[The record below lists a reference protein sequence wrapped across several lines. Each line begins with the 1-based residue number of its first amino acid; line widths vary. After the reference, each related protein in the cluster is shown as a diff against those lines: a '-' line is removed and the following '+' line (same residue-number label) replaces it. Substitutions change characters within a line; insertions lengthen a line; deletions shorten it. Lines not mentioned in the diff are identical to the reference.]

1 VVHVDSSDLALI
13 SAVRR
18 ALRDGSARAF
28 RQAAGVT
35 QKEIAAVVGCVP
47 SAISQYESL
56 DPVTGRP
63 FRVPGTEKAL
73 AYGRELVA
81 LGWQVPQQPGVSRL
95 LPTRVVL
102 LSML

>member
-1 VVHVDSSDLALI
+1 MDSSDLALI

-18 ALRDGSARAF
+18 ALRDGSARAA
-28 RQAAGVT
+28 REAAGVT
-35 QKEIAAVVGCVP
+35 QKEMAAVVGCVP

-81 LGWQVPQQPGVSRL
+81 LGWQVPEPRGASPR
-95 LPTRVVL
+95 P
-102 LSML
+102 SPM